1 MKTLARGLN
10 RIQLIYQKP
19 FQSLLTPCR
28 EPTLVSG
35 RLNVAKGLKRTNGI
49 VGSGRSRHMIGL

>member
-10 RIQLIYQKP
+10 KFQQIYQKP

-28 EPTLVSG
+28 DPTLISG
-35 RLNVAKGLKRTNGI
+35 RLNVAKGLKRT
-49 VGSGRSRHMIGL
+49 VGFGRSRHMIGW